1 MLLLFSLKLRQNL
14 FKTLISKPSITLLS
28 EKEARISTCSQ
39 DVKQKFLASNSQ
51 GLLRNK
57 GCSLKGR
64 NKSLNKIN
72 KNHET
77 FTLKKTTH
85 YLTMRYCD
93 LLTILNFHFYFLPYL
108 DHMQI
113 SKLMLSAVSYHL
125 WPFLSNLLDPTF
137 HRMLCTEKIQNLGE
151 KKKAYHK

>member
-1 MLLLFSLKLRQNL
+1 MTGVIAIFSQIETK
-14 FKTLISKPSITLLS
+14 FISVKTLISKPSITLLS
-28 EKEARISTCSQ
+28 ENEARTSTCSP

-77 FTLKKTTH
+77 FTLKKNH
-85 YLTMRYCD
+85 P
-93 LLTILNFHFYFLPYL
+93 LLNNEIL
-108 DHMQI
+108 
-113 SKLMLSAVSYHL
+113 
-125 WPFLSNLLDPTF
+125 
-137 HRMLCTEKIQNLGE
+137 
-151 KKKAYHK
+151 